1 MRQTCL
7 FQEKIALLGEGVW
20 EVGETLYRYMMKQR
34 FNGLSREIHFGT
46 DRSIV
51 DKRFGLFNV
60 VDGKT
65 IDDYFD
71 YGGIGLSKIGEN
83 CIAMVIRSVQR
94 SKHPVYGM

>member
-1 MRQTCL
+1 
-7 FQEKIALLGEGVW
+7 
-20 EVGETLYRYMMKQR
+20 MMKQR

-71 YGGIGLSKIGEN
+71 YGGIGLSKIGGH
-83 CIAMVIRSVQR
+83 CVQSIQS
-94 SKHPVYGM
+94 SKNPVYTMP

>member
-1 MRQTCL
+1 MWDIG
-7 FQEKIALLGEGVW
+7 K
-20 EVGETLYRYMMKQR
+20 TLYQYMMKQR
-34 FNGLSREIHFGT
+34 FNGLSREIHFGP

-71 YGGIGLSKIGEN
+71 YGGIGLSKIGQYWA
-83 CIAMVIRSVQR
+83 I
-94 SKHPVYGM
+94 SKIFGE